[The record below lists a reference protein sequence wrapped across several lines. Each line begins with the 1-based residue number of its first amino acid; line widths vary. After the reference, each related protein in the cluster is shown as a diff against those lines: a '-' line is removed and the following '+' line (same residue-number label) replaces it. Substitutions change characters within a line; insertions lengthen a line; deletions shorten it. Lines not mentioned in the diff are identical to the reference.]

1 MPLLLSLMVFLSGIG
16 LNRKT
21 DVGAQ
26 RGIAVL
32 KALFLIV
39 MVLVA
44 IGLIYTTITSMSQM
58 FT

>member
-1 MPLLLSLMVFLSGIG
+1 MVFLSGIG

-44 IGLIYTTITSMSQM
+44 IGLIYTTITSMSHM

>member
-1 MPLLLSLMVFLSGIG
+1 MPLLVSLIVFLSGIV
-16 LNRKT
+16 LNRNT
-21 DVGAQ
+21 QVGPQ